1 MRDPPPLLASRPSS
15 RRYLNP
21 SHKPAWYAARQKTI
35 TRAQKRVERRLWPI
49 FGLAFAFDR
58 RIDLDAAFGR
68 SAVDRSALV
77 LEIGC
82 GSGEAL
88 CSLAASRPDADFV
101 GVDWFRGG
109 LAAAMQGLDE
119 AGAAA
124 NARLVR
130 ADAATLLRD
139 GLEARRA
146 LDEVLVFFPDP
157 WRGSEG
163 RRIVRPEVVQSL
175 SPLMQDGGRLHLATD
190 VEGYADEARAVLA
203 SCCDAEARWEEVAC
217 DCCLPRPSTKYER
230 DGIAAGRG
238 VNDVCW
244 RFVRG
249 SVVRG
254 CGD

>member
-1 MRDPPPLLASRPSS
+1 
-15 RRYLNP
+15 
-21 SHKPAWYAARQKTI
+21 
-35 TRAQKRVERRLWPI
+35 
-49 FGLAFAFDR
+49 
-58 RIDLDAAFGR
+58 
-68 SAVDRSALV
+68 
-77 LEIGC
+77 
-82 GSGEAL
+82 
-88 CSLAASRPDADFV
+88 
-101 GVDWFRGG
+101 
-109 LAAAMQGLDE
+109 MQGLDE

-217 DCCLPRPSTKYER
+217 DCCLPRRRPSMSATGSR
-230 DGIAAGRG
+230 RG
-238 VNDVCW
+238 
-244 RFVRG
+244 G
-249 SVVRG
+249 A
-254 CGD
+254 